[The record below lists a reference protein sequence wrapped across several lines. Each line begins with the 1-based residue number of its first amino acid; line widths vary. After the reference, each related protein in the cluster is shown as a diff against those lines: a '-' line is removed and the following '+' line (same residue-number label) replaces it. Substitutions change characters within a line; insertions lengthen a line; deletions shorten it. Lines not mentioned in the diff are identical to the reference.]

1 MTLDRRGISL
11 HPFMKSFLLSVT
23 FAICAIALLL
33 PASAQA
39 QSRFGFSRNFHQ
51 QQEMLRRQSYRPHIK
66 VVRPRGADR
75 RLAANGRH
83 TYDFYV
89 KRGWISKIEIRSGLK
104 VVKTIPVGH
113 SRSGKGSFT
122 LSSSD
127 LAKIKRGFKLWAW
140 QGQGGYQSLHG
151 ESIGY
156 KLN

>member
-1 MTLDRRGISL
+1 MKLSFFSL
-11 HPFMKSFLLSVT
+11 VLV
-23 FAICAIALLL
+23 ICAIGLCF
-33 PASAQA
+33 PVSSEAQGG
-39 QSRFGFSRNFHQ
+39 FGFSRNFRQ
-51 QQEMLRRQSYRPHIK
+51 QQDMLRRQSYRPHIK

-83 TYDFYV
+83 TYDFYA
-89 KRGWISKIEIRSGLK
+89 KRGWVSKIEIRSGLK
-104 VVKTIPVGH
+104 VVKTIPVGK
-113 SRSGKGSFT
+113 SRSGNGTFT

-156 KLN
+156 TLN

>member
-1 MTLDRRGISL
+1 MKPSILSL
-11 HPFMKSFLLSVT
+11 A
-23 FAICAIALLL
+23 FAICAITFCF
-33 PASAQA
+33 STSSEA
-39 QSRFGFSRNFHQ
+39 QSGFGFSRNFRQ
-51 QQEMLRRQSYRPHIK
+51 QQDMLRRQSYRPHIK

-83 TYDFYV
+83 PYDFYV
-89 KRGWISKIEIRSGLK
+89 RRGWVSKIEIRSGLK
-104 VVKTIPVGH
+104 VVKTIPVGQ
-113 SRSGKGSFT
+113 SRSGQGAFT
-122 LSSSD
+122 LSSAD